1 MSDLQISLLVIG
13 AFVVAGVYLFNVW
26 QERQLRR
33 RAEQAFAREHDDVL
47 LQDKGA
53 GEKVPA
59 GRVEPS
65 LQIDASEVPTPVR
78 APAVVP
84 AETVIDPVIDYVVDV
99 SIPSATDGVD
109 LHEELLALAAAWGK
123 PVQVAGYEPASGEWQ
138 RAGLRGGPRFLQLR
152 FALQITNRSGCVE
165 QDRLIAFR
173 DTVLQWAERSQ
184 GAAKCLDAAEVH
196 AMAVQLDRFCAEV
209 DIAIGI
215 NVVAHDGNPFS
226 GTKIRAM
233 AEAAGL
239 KLEPDGV
246 FRLCGDRGNTL
257 FTLDNH
263 EPMPFLP
270 DQIKTLYTSGVTFL
284 LDVPRV
290 ENALRPFD
298 TMLGMARNFAAS
310 LDGMLV
316 DDNRSPLSDNA
327 VEAIRRQLERI
338 LAKME
343 AGQIAAGGPRAL
355 RLFS

>member
-47 LQDKGA
+47 LQDTA
-53 GEKVPA
+53 VREDIPA
-59 GRVEPS
+59 GRVEPK
-65 LQIDASEVPTPVR
+65 LQVAAPMAPVRTRAPVR
-78 APAVVP
+78 APELTVV
-84 AETVIDPVIDYVVDV
+84 DPVIDYVVEV
-99 SIPSATDGVD
+99 SIPAEADGAD
-109 LHEELLALAAAWGK
+109 LHEELLALAAGWGK
-123 PVQVAGYEPASGEWQ
+123 PVQVAGYDPASGEWQ
-138 RAGLRGGPRFLQLR
+138 AAGIRGSARFSQIR
-152 FALQITNRSGCVE
+152 FALQMTNRAGCVE
-165 QDRLIAFR
+165 QSRLIAFR
-173 DTVLQWAERSQ
+173 DAVLRWAERSQ
-184 GAAKCLDAAEVH
+184 GTAKCLDVAEAH
-196 AMAVQLDRFCAEV
+196 AMAVQLDRFCADV

-226 GTKIRAM
+226 GTKIRAL

-246 FRLCGDRGNTL
+246 FYLCGDHGDTL

-263 EPMPFLP
+263 EPMPFMP
-270 DQIKTLYTSGVTFL
+270 DQMKTLFTSGVTFL

-290 ENALRPFD
+290 EHALRAFD
-298 TMLGMARNFAAS
+298 AMLDMARNFVMA

-316 DDNRSPLSDNA
+316 DDNRSPLSDSA
-327 VEAIRRQLERI
+327 IATIRRQLESI

-343 AGQIAAGGPRAL
+343 AGQIAAGSARAL